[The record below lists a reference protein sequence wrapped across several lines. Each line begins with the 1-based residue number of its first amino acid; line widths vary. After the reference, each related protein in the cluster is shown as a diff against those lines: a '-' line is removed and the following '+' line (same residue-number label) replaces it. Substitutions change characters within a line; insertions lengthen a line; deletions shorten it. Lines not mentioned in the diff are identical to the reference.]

1 MRSLVQRGALALA
14 TIAGL
19 LGTRPATANA
29 QKALVYCPVAVDA
42 TGCNAIVTALTGP
55 AYPLG
60 IDRGYDGTN
69 GTVDLKAVD
78 LFSYS
83 VFVVPSLADDS
94 TSQPYALLRDAEV
107 AEHLKAALIGRL
119 AMWSGSPDQGAANR
133 AMKDALIQNL
143 AGWAAGAYATAK
155 GPGLVA
161 LLDASA
167 SATAR
172 YDWVRA
178 ITPVPVTSD
187 PNLLIYSS
195 VRSLDPRATT
205 ILTSGS
211 GMIGYTNMATF
222 GFQVPNGAAGVSLD
236 AVGQTGSSQG
246 GQVVLL
252 TMEAGNAS
260 GATVKTD
267 KDDYAPGE
275 TVVISG
281 TGWEAGETVKLTL
294 HMDPLR
300 DSDTELSATADASG
314 NFTNTDFAPG
324 TYDVGVRFVLTALGT
339 TSGRRAQTTF
349 TDGPT
354 DFGVSISPVT
364 AASGGSQ
371 SYLLRVWNASTN
383 GSNGLGSA
391 NVTVPLGWTVTT
403 PLATPTGAPI
413 ARTWTASLVSGVIQ
427 LRATANSQRLDRTNG
442 SNAADTIKLVFTATA
457 PNVAVAT
464 PYTWSTIAQT
474 SNTLSDPATANW
486 AQTSSDAVVTVSP
499 ATVATTTTASG
510 ATATYGDA
518 SVNLSA
524 TVTPTAGTVNTGT
537 VTFTVKQGATTIGS
551 ATTSGT
557 VTGGNASVTYALP
570 AGTAAGP
577 YTIEAVYN
585 AGTGF
590 TGSSGTATLTI
601 NPRLITV
608 TADAKAKVYGN
619 ADPALT
625 FQITSGSL
633 AAGDGFTGS
642 LVRAA
647 GENVGS
653 YAIQKGTLALSTNYT
668 LTYIGASL
676 TIAPRA
682 VTVTADPQTKVY
694 GDADPAL
701 TYQITSGSLAFADAF
716 SGALTRAPGNNV
728 GTYAILQGT
737 LAVSSNYSLTYIGA
751 NLTITGRPITVTADA
766 KSKVYGDAD
775 PSLTY
780 QITSGTLAAGDAIT
794 GALVRVAGENVGT
807 YAIQQGTLTA
817 GTNYSLTY
825 IGANLSITTRAI
837 TVTADAQSKVYGN
850 TDPTL
855 SYQVTSGSLVSG
867 DAFSGALTRA
877 PGETV
882 GSYAIQQGT
891 LTAGGNYAITFV
903 AANLT
908 IGARPITVAADP
920 QTKVYGH
927 ADPALTYQV
936 TVGSLAFS
944 DAFTGAL
951 SRAAGETVGS
961 YAIGQGTLALTANY
975 NLTFVGANLSITAR
989 PVTVTAD
996 PKSKTYGD
1004 SDPTLTYQ
1012 ITSGSLA
1019 FSDAFSGALT
1029 RVAGENVGAYAI
1041 QQGTLALTSNYDL
1054 TYVGANLSI
1063 TTRAITVTAD
1073 PQTKVYGNAD
1083 PTFTYQVTSGSLV
1096 NGDSFSGSLSRS
1108 PGEGVGTYAIT
1119 QGTLSAGTNYAL
1131 TFVGA
1136 NLTITARP
1144 VTVTA
1149 DAKMKTYGNADPALT
1164 YQITSG
1170 SLAFTDVFSGSLARV
1185 AGENVGTYA
1194 INQGT
1199 LALSANYAL
1208 TFVGAN
1214 FTITQRPVTVT
1225 ADAKTKTYGDA
1236 DPALTYQITSGSLAF
1251 SDAFTGALTRVAGEN
1266 VGPYAIQQGT
1276 LALTP
1281 NYALTY
1287 IGANLTI
1294 NARPITVTADAKTK
1308 VYGDADPAL
1317 TYQITSGSLAFSDA
1331 FSGALT
1337 RAAGNDVGTY
1347 PIQQGTLALTS
1358 NYALTYVGANFAI
1371 TPRPIAVTA
1380 DDKSKV
1386 YGNGDPTLTYQ
1397 VTSGSLVEESDI
1409 TGTLTRAA
1417 GENVG
1422 TYAIQQGTLTAGTN
1436 YTLTFVPGL
1445 LTITPRSIT
1454 ITADPKSKVY
1464 GDADPALTYQITAG
1478 SLAFSD
1484 AFSGTLAR
1492 LAGED
1497 IGTYAINQGTL
1508 ALSANYSLTYNG
1520 ALLTITKRAVTITAD
1535 AKSKTYGNADPALTY
1550 QITSGSLA
1558 FSDAFTGALV
1568 RATGENVGTYAINQ
1582 GTVALSANYMLTFVP
1597 GVFSITQRAITI
1609 TADAKTKTYGDADPA
1624 LTYQL
1629 TSGTLVSGDGFTG
1642 NLTRAIGENVGA
1654 YAIQQGTVTAGANYN
1669 LAFVGANLSITKR
1682 PLAVTAADAA
1692 KIAGAAN
1699 PLLTG
1704 SIVGAVTAD
1713 NMTASYSTTATTISP
1728 PNTYPIVPS
1737 IDANGAIGNYT
1748 VTLNNGT
1755 LTVTANAK
1763 PVLGAFSGPLLPVAL
1778 GASINVSIPFTDV
1791 DVAASQPYTATIDW
1805 GNGTTTTSSYASPGT
1820 ISGNKTYPAVG
1831 VYTVKVTVQQDN
1843 FPSTHYDA
1851 KTFEYYVVVYDP
1863 NGGFVTGGGWIDSPA
1878 GACKRAPCTPLTVG
1892 KANFGF
1898 VSKYK
1903 KGQSAPDGNTE
1914 FQFKAGDINFHSE
1927 VYEWLVVAG
1936 AKAQFKGT
1944 GTING
1949 SGNYGFMLTAIDGQ
1963 ISGGGGVD
1971 KFRIKVWDKNNGDA
1985 VVYDNQ
1991 VIGDPSDTAIP
2002 TTALGGGSI
2011 NIQTK

>member
-1 MRSLVQRGALALA
+1 MRTLVQRGALALA

-427 LRATANSQRLDRTNG
+427 LRATANSQRLGRTNG

-817 GTNYSLTY
+817 GTNYNLTY

-944 DAFTGAL
+944 DAFTGSL

-1654 YAIQQGTVTAGANYN
+1654 YAIQQGTVTAGANYS

-1713 NMTASYSTTATTISP
+1713 NITASYSTTATTISP

-1863 NGGFVTGGGWIDSPA
+1863 NAGFVTGGGWIDSPA

>member
-364 AASGGSQ
+364 ATSGGSQ

-427 LRATANSQRLDRTNG
+427 LRATANSQRLGRTNG

-642 LVRAA
+642 LARAA

-694 GDADPAL
+694 GDAAPAL

-737 LAVSSNYSLTYIGA
+737 LALSSNYSLTYIGA

-817 GTNYSLTY
+817 GTNYNLTY

-944 DAFTGAL
+944 DAFTGSL

-1170 SLAFTDVFSGSLARV
+1170 SLAFTDAFSGSLARV

-1558 FSDAFTGALV
+1558 FGDAFTGALV

-1713 NMTASYSTTATTISP
+1713 NITASYSTTATTISP

>member
-1 MRSLVQRGALALA
+1 
-14 TIAGL
+14 
-19 LGTRPATANA
+19 
-29 QKALVYCPVAVDA
+29 
-42 TGCNAIVTALTGP
+42 
-55 AYPLG
+55 
-60 IDRGYDGTN
+60 
-69 GTVDLKAVD
+69 
-78 LFSYS
+78 
-83 VFVVPSLADDS
+83 
-94 TSQPYALLRDAEV
+94 
-107 AEHLKAALIGRL
+107 
-119 AMWSGSPDQGAANR
+119 
-133 AMKDALIQNL
+133 
-143 AGWAAGAYATAK
+143 
-155 GPGLVA
+155 
-161 LLDASA
+161 
-167 SATAR
+167 
-172 YDWVRA
+172 
-178 ITPVPVTSD
+178 
-187 PNLLIYSS
+187 
-195 VRSLDPRATT
+195 
-205 ILTSGS
+205 
-211 GMIGYTNMATF
+211 
-222 GFQVPNGAAGVSLD
+222 
-236 AVGQTGSSQG
+236 
-246 GQVVLL
+246 
-252 TMEAGNAS
+252 
-260 GATVKTD
+260 
-267 KDDYAPGE
+267 
-275 TVVISG
+275 
-281 TGWEAGETVKLTL
+281 
-294 HMDPLR
+294 
-300 DSDTELSATADASG
+300 
-314 NFTNTDFAPG
+314 
-324 TYDVGVRFVLTALGT
+324 
-339 TSGRRAQTTF
+339 
-349 TDGPT
+349 
-354 DFGVSISPVT
+354 
-364 AASGGSQ
+364 
-371 SYLLRVWNASTN
+371 
-383 GSNGLGSA
+383 
-391 NVTVPLGWTVTT
+391 
-403 PLATPTGAPI
+403 
-413 ARTWTASLVSGVIQ
+413 VSGVIQ
-427 LRATANSQRLDRTNG
+427 LRATANSQRLGRTNG

-737 LAVSSNYSLTYIGA
+737 LALSSNYSLTYIGA

-944 DAFTGAL
+944 DAFTGSL

-1136 NLTITARP
+1136 NLTVTTRA

-1149 DAKMKTYGNADPALT
+1149 DAKTKVYGNADPALT

-1642 NLTRAIGENVGA
+1642 NLTRAIGENGGA

-1713 NMTASYSTTATTISP
+1713 NITASYSTTATTISP

-1971 KFRIKVWDKNNGDA
+1971 KFRIKIWDKNNGDA